1 MKFCSVLVCLL
12 IAFFSTATFASP
24 PAEETEDMA
33 SLFQSI
39 VESKSATEDIQ
50 VFRFGVV
57 DWKGESVT
65 SQGKAPLPSTSP
77 QDRMLAKRGA
87 LTDARRNLLCLLYE
101 IRHGLPEKIG
111 SIEIEGEVVDG
122 QVDFQGVSNGV
133 YTVEV
138 TVPLRRFFTESRIV
152 RAEVR

>member
-1 MKFCSVLVCLL
+1 MAVLL
-12 IAFFSTATFASP
+12 
-24 PAEETEDMA
+24 
-33 SLFQSI
+33 QSI
-39 VESKSATEDIQ
+39 LEAKSGSEDIQ

-65 SQGKAPLPSTSP
+65 SQGKAPLPSTSSR
-77 QDRMLAKRGA
+77 DLMLAKRGA

-101 IRHGLPEKIG
+101 IRHGLPEKMS

-138 TVPLRRFFTESRIV
+138 TVPLMHFFTESKIV
-152 RAEVR
+152 RVEVR

>member
-1 MKFCSVLVCLL
+1 MRICGFLLCLL
-12 IAFFSTATFASP
+12 VVFFSSASFASS
-24 PAEETEDMA
+24 PAEETEAMA
-33 SLFQSI
+33 ALFQSI

-77 QDRMLAKRGA
+77 QDQMLAKRGA

-101 IRHGLPEKIG
+101 IRHGLPEKIT
-111 SIEIEGEVVDG
+111 SIEIEGDVVDG
-122 QVDFQGVSNGV
+122 QVDFQGVKDGV

-138 TVPLRRFFTESRIV
+138 TVPLKRFFTESRIV
-152 RAEVR
+152 RADVR